1 VEKALESLF
10 KRRVLLKSFIK
21 RKNREVVSEAERMNA
36 EERNGECWGNKKE
49 EHRKWSE
56 TEKEE

>member
-1 VEKALESLF
+1 
-10 KRRVLLKSFIK
+10 VLLKSFIK